1 MFLKQDKIRYKTVW
15 AIMYTCI

>member
-1 MFLKQDKIRYKTVW
+1 MFLKEHKIRYKTVW